1 MKNPK
6 RSVFIVCLCAVFA
19 VFAGSSVFVTAYA
32 DNVRPDQTIEIEAP
46 SAILMDADTGTVVFD
61 KNSTEHR
68 PVASM
73 VKIMT
78 LLLTFEAVDSG
89 KLSLDEDVTVS
100 ENASSMGGSQ
110 AFLDPHCEYK
120 AEELIKA
127 AIVASAN
134 DACVALAE
142 RQAGSV
148 EGFVGMMNAKA
159 KELGMNDTNF
169 VNCTGLPAPE
179 QYCCAHDAAI
189 MFSELIKHDKYFDYS
204 GIYTYDIVHPSGR
217 TTMLTN
223 TNKLIKYYE
232 GCDGG
237 KTGFTNEAMY
247 CLSATAKRG
256 DTRLIC
262 VVTGAASSKARNAE
276 ICKLFDIGFAN
287 YQTTQ
292 VIFKGIPLDMV
303 YEMPESK
310 EKKTGVAP
318 AADGYVFTKRGDVG
332 NVEYET
338 SFEEVTALPLPAGS
352 RIGSIKAIVN
362 GEVKAECDLVT
373 TSDLNERT
381 FGDIF
386 GEFAENW

>member
-1 MKNPK
+1 MCI
-6 RSVFIVCLCAVFA
+6 R
-19 VFAGSSVFVTAYA
+19 
-32 DNVRPDQTIEIEAP
+32 
-46 SAILMDADTGTVVFD
+46 
-61 KNSTEHR
+61 
-68 PVASM
+68 
-73 VKIMT
+73 
-78 LLLTFEAVDSG
+78 DS
-89 KLSLDEDVTVS
+89 
-100 ENASSMGGSQ
+100 
-110 AFLDPHCEYK
+110 
-120 AEELIKA
+120 
-127 AIVASAN
+127 
-134 DACVALAE
+134 
-142 RQAGSV
+142 
-148 EGFVGMMNAKA
+148 
-159 KELGMNDTNF
+159 
-169 VNCTGLPAPE
+169 
-179 QYCCAHDAAI
+179 
-189 MFSELIKHDKYFDYS
+189 
-204 GIYTYDIVHPSGR
+204 
-217 TTMLTN
+217 
-223 TNKLIKYYE
+223 
-232 GCDGG
+232 
-237 KTGFTNEAMY
+237 NEAMY

-287 YQTTQ
+287 YQTAQ

-373 TSDLNERT
+373 ISDLNERT